1 MAEGRSAIIVLVE
14 WEKGARAAGF
24 ARLAFGDP
32 GAVPGL
38 VFHKRLGSG
47 AGGGFTLAPSF
58 SHQGLFATFESDAA
72 ADDFLASPYVSF
84 YRARALQ
91 FFAARLAP
99 YAVRGAWSGTVPL
112 SVVAEAPERAPIA
125 ALTRGSVR
133 PQAAWRFWR
142 YAPRAQDALAQARGC
157 LLAAGLGEAPI
168 FRQAT
173 FSIWESHAAM
183 AGYARTGAHGA
194 AIKAT
199 QDCGFFSESLF
210 ARFAVRHVEGAWN
223 GFNTTGHDFIL
234 PDEVAA

>member
-1 MAEGRSAIIVLVE
+1 MAEGRSAIILLVE
-14 WEKGARAAGF
+14 WDRRARAAGF

-58 SHQGLFATFESDAA
+58 SHQGLFASFISDAD
-72 ADDFLASPYVSF
+72 ADAFLASLYVSF
-84 YRARALQ
+84 YRDRAVQ
-91 FFAARLAP
+91 FFAARLSP
-99 YAVRGAWSGTVPL
+99 YSVRGHWSGTVPL
-112 SVVAEAPERAPIA
+112 TAACDAPERGPIA

-142 YAPRAQDALAQARGC
+142 YAPRAQDSLAQAKGC
-157 LLAAGLGEAPI
+157 LLAAGLGEAPLL
-168 FRQAT
+168 RQAT
-173 FSIWESHAAM
+173 FSIWDSHAAM

-199 QDCGFFSESLF
+199 QDYGFFSESLF
-210 ARFAVRHVEGAWN
+210 ARFVVRRFEGQWN
-223 GFNTTGHDFIL
+223 GFNTAGHPL
-234 PDEVAA
+234 VLAEEALS